1 MPDRPSDPQT
11 GDSDRPSG
19 IPDVSVTVRAALEHK
34 DLRDKL
40 VLYAG
45 SSGLDRTIDHPRVQ
59 KSGLVLVGHTQGLVR
74 SRVQVLGETEVSYLH
89 SLEPAMRAE
98 RISFLC
104 SLGISLIVVTRGVAP
119 LPELVAAAERMGT
132 PLVGSPTRSSTTINT
147 LHAVL
152 DRMLA
157 PRARLHGVLVEMYAV
172 GTLLIGPS
180 GIGKSECALFLVE
193 RGHRLVADDM
203 VELTRMP
210 SSAVLGSPAPLLR
223 HHLEIR
229 GVGILN
235 IRDLFGATAVRDE
248 AHIDLVVELCPWRE
262 DEVYERLGLDDQVME
277 LLGTKVSRLR
287 IPVRPGRDMGVL
299 LEMAARNHLLKREG
313 VHGARRFAERLE
325 RELSQKKS

>member
-1 MPDRPSDPQT
+1 MPDRQSDHPS

-19 IPDVSVTVRAALEHK
+19 VPEISVPVRAILDHK

-40 VLYAG
+40 VLHAG
-45 SSGLDRTIDHPRVQ
+45 SAGLERTVDHPRVQ

-74 SRVQVLGETEVSYLH
+74 SRVQVLGETEISYLH
-89 SLEPAMRAE
+89 SLDPATRAE
-98 RISFLC
+98 RLAFLC
-104 SLGISLIVVTRGVAP
+104 SLGISMIVVTRGVAP
-119 LPELVAAAERMGT
+119 LPELVDCAERMGT

-152 DRMLA
+152 DRLLA

-262 DEVYERLGLDDQVME
+262 DDVYERLGLDDQVME

-325 RELSQKKS
+325 RELSQKKT